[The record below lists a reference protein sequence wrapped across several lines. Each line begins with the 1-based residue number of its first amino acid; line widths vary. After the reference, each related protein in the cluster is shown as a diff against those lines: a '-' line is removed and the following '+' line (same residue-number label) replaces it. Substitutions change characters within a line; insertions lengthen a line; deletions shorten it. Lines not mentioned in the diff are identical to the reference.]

1 MNSALLIIDMLN
13 DFVHPNGV
21 LYSPLSARTIPYI
34 KERLLSSREKGLSIF
49 YICDSHLK
57 TDKEFDRFPPH
68 CIKGTWGAQ
77 IIDELA
83 PKNGERIIEKR
94 RYSGFLGTD
103 LDISLK
109 ELGINELIITG
120 VVTNICVLYTSY
132 DARMLG
138 YKVVIPRN
146 CVASF
151 SEELHK
157 FALNELEN
165 TLGVE
170 IID

>member
-1 MNSALLIIDMLN
+1 MSSALLIIDMLN

-21 LYSPLSARTIPYI
+21 LYSPLSARTIPHI
-34 KERLLSSREKGLSIF
+34 KERLLFAREKGLSIF

-57 TDKEFDRFPPH
+57 SDREFDRFPPH
-68 CIKGTWGAQ
+68 CVKGTWGAQ
-77 IIDELA
+77 IVDELA
-83 PKNGERIIEKR
+83 PRDGERIIEKR

-109 ELGINELIITG
+109 ELGVNELIITG

-151 SEELHK
+151 SEELHR

>member
-1 MNSALLIIDMLN
+1 MSSALLIIDMLN

-34 KERLLSSREKGLSIF
+34 RERLLSAREKGLRVF

-57 TDKEFDRFPPH
+57 DDKEFDRFPPH
-68 CIKGTWGAQ
+68 CVKGTWGAQ
-77 IIDELA
+77 IVDELA
-83 PKNGERIIEKR
+83 PIDRERIIEKR

-138 YKVVIPRN
+138 YKVIIPRN

-151 SEELHK
+151 SEELHR

-170 IID
+170 LID

>member
-1 MNSALLIIDMLN
+1 MNSALLIVDMLN
-13 DFVHPNGV
+13 DFVHPKGV

-34 KERLLSSREKGLSIF
+34 KRQLEIARANRLPIF

-57 TDKEFDRFPPH
+57 EDKEFDRFPPH
-68 CIKGTWGAQ
+68 CVKGTWGAQ

-83 PKNGERIIEKR
+83 PRDGERIIEKR
-94 RYSGFLGTD
+94 RYSAFLGTD

-109 ELGINELIITG
+109 ELRVTELIITG
-120 VVTNICVLYTSY
+120 VVTNICILYTSY

-138 YKVVIPRN
+138 YDVVIPRN

-151 SEELHK
+151 SEDLHK
-157 FALNELEN
+157 FALNELES
-165 TLGVE
+165 TLGAK

>member
-13 DFVHPNGV
+13 DFVSPDGV
-21 LYSPLSARTIPYI
+21 LYSPLSARTIPHI
-34 KERLLSSREKGLSIF
+34 KKQLEIARSNKLPIF

-57 TDKEFDRFPPH
+57 TDKEFEKFPPH
-68 CIKGTWGAQ
+68 CVKGSWGAR
-77 IIDELA
+77 IIDELT
-83 PKNGERIIEKR
+83 PVDGERIIEKR
-94 RYSGFLGTD
+94 RYSAFLGTD

-120 VVTNICVLYTSY
+120 VVTNICILYTSY

-138 YKVVIPRN
+138 YEVIIPRS

-151 SEELHK
+151 SEDIHK
-157 FALNELEN
+157 FVLSELEN
-165 TLGVE
+165 TLGVK
-170 IID
+170 ITD

>member
-1 MNSALLIIDMLN
+1 MGSALLIIDMLN

-34 KERLLSSREKGLSIF
+34 KKQLEIARANSLPIF
-49 YICDSHLK
+49 YICDSHLEE
-57 TDKEFDRFPPH
+57 DKEFDRFPPH
-68 CIKGTWGAQ
+68 CIKGTWGAK
-77 IIDELA
+77 IVDELA
-83 PKNGERIIEKR
+83 PRDGERVIEKR
-94 RYSGFLGTD
+94 RYSAFLGTD

-109 ELGINELIITG
+109 ELRITELIITG
-120 VVTNICVLYTSY
+120 VVTNICILYTSY

-138 YKVVIPRN
+138 YEVVIPRN

-151 SEELHK
+151 SEDLHK

-165 TLGVE
+165 TLGVK

>member
-1 MNSALLIIDMLN
+1 MNTALLIIDMLN
-13 DFVHPNGV
+13 DFVYPNGV

-34 KERLLSSREKGLSIF
+34 KERLFSSREKGLSIF

-57 TDKEFDRFPPH
+57 TDKEFDKFPPH

-77 IIDELA
+77 IIDELS
-83 PKNGERIIEKR
+83 PKDGERIIEKR

-120 VVTNICVLYTSY
+120 VVTNICILYTSY

-138 YKVVIPRN
+138 YRVIIPKN